1 MSSQRSFSE
10 HSKRFVD
17 ADLTSQLNPEGAE
30 LECEL
35 SKMFKHKPYHWQIRA
50 IQSLF
55 LRHDVLVKAGTGAG
69 KSFIFEVM
77 AKCRSDAIVLVIS
90 PLLALMENMVLS
102 LILSFRCADI
112 CPSHIYN

>member
-50 IQSLF
+50 IQSL
-55 LRHDVLVKAGTGAG
+55 LLGHDVLVKAGTGAG
-69 KSFIFEVM
+69 KSFIFKAM
-77 AKCRSDAIVLVIS
+77 AKCRPDAVVLVIS
-90 PLLALMENMVLS
+90 PLLALMENMVLH
-102 LILSFRCADI
+102 LISSFGCADVR
-112 CPSHIYN
+112 PGHIYN